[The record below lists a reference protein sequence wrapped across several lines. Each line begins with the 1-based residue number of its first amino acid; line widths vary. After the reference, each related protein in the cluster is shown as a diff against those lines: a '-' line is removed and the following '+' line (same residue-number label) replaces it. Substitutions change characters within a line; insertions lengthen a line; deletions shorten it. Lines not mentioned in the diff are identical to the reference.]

1 MTAEE
6 TQMDIEAAL
15 RKHEDDLL
23 AYPNVNAV
31 AIGEHAGRPVIKVMV
46 VRKVPEA
53 SLQPDQILPK
63 ELEGYALD
71 VEEIGEISAH

>member
-1 MTAEE
+1 
-6 TQMDIEAAL
+6 
-15 RKHEDDLL
+15 
-23 AYPNVNAV
+23 
-31 AIGEHAGRPVIKVMV
+31 MV

-71 VEEIGEISAH
+71 VEEIGEITAH